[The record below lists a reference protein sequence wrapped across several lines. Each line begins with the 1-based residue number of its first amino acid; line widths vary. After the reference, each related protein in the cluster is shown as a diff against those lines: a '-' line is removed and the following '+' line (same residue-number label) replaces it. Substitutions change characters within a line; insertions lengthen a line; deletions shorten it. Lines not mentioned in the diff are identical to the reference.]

1 MDQKNPL
8 ALPRQK
14 IDAID
19 TQIIALLEERMTA
32 VSDVVRIKKE
42 EQIAILDSGREASL
56 LENVRKRVVNEKYAD
71 TIVATFED
79 IMRQSRHYQN
89 QQLEG
94 KNC

>member
-1 MDQKNPL
+1 MNEKNPL
-8 ALPRQK
+8 AIPRQK

-32 VSDVVRIKKE
+32 VAEVIRIKKE
-42 EQIAILDSGREASL
+42 EKIAILDTGREADV
-56 LENVRKRVVNEKYAD
+56 LENVRKRVENQKYAD

-89 QQLEG
+89 QQLED
-94 KNC
+94 

>member
-1 MDQKNPL
+1 MNEKNPL
-8 ALPRQK
+8 VIPRQK

-32 VSDVVRIKKE
+32 VAEVIRIKKE
-42 EQIAILDSGREASL
+42 EEIDILDTGREADI
-56 LENVRKRVVNEKYAD
+56 LENVRKRVENQKYAD

-89 QQLEG
+89 QQLED
-94 KNC
+94 

>member
-1 MDQKNPL
+1 L
-8 ALPRQK
+8 AIPRQK

-32 VSDVVRIKKE
+32 VAEVIRIKKE
-42 EQIAILDSGREASL
+42 EKIAILDTGREADV
-56 LENVRKRVVNEKYAD
+56 LENVRKRVENQKYAD

-89 QQLEG
+89 QQLED
-94 KNC
+94 

>member
-1 MDQKNPL
+1 MNEKNPL
-8 ALPRQK
+8 AIPRQK

-32 VSDVVRIKKE
+32 VAEVIRIKKE
-42 EQIAILDSGREASL
+42 EKIAILDTGREADVL
-56 LENVRKRVVNEKYAD
+56 KNVRKRVENQKYAD

-89 QQLEG
+89 QQLED
-94 KNC
+94 

>member
-1 MDQKNPL
+1 MNEKNPL
-8 ALPRQK
+8 ASPRQQ

-32 VSDVVRIKKE
+32 VAEVIRIKKE
-42 EQIAILDSGREASL
+42 EKIAILDTGREADV
-56 LENVRKRVVNEKYAD
+56 LENVRKRVENQKYAD

-89 QQLEG
+89 QQLED
-94 KNC
+94 

>member
-1 MDQKNPL
+1 MNEKNPL
-8 ALPRQK
+8 AMPRQK

-32 VSDVVRIKKE
+32 VAEVIRIKKE
-42 EQIAILDSGREASL
+42 EKIAILDTGREADV
-56 LENVRKRVVNEKYAD
+56 LENVRKRVENQKYAD

-89 QQLEG
+89 QQLED
-94 KNC
+94 

>member
-1 MDQKNPL
+1 MNEKNPL
-8 ALPRQK
+8 AMPRQE

-32 VSDVVRIKKE
+32 VAEVIRIKKE
-42 EQIAILDSGREASL
+42 ERIDILDRGREADV
-56 LENVRKRVVNEKYAD
+56 LENVRKRVVNQKYAD

-89 QQLEG
+89 QQLED
-94 KNC
+94 

>member
-1 MDQKNPL
+1 MNEKNPL
-8 ALPRQK
+8 AIPRQK

-32 VSDVVRIKKE
+32 VAEVVRIKKE
-42 EQIAILDSGREASL
+42 EKIAILDTGREADV
-56 LENVRKRVVNEKYAD
+56 LENVRKRVENQKYAD

-89 QQLEG
+89 QQLED
-94 KNC
+94 